1 MLQVVRFPSRFCR
14 SPPPSPTISDQAAG
28 DHGFFVVL
36 DFVSSDLRADFV
48 QRGLKSWAKQCSFRE
63 KSLAVIGSLFQ
74 KISYSHD

>member
-1 MLQVVRFPSRFCR
+1 MPQVVRFPSRFCR

-48 QRGLKSWAKQCSFRE
+48 RRGLMLGQAMFVQGEELCDDGLTASE
-63 KSLAVIGSLFQ
+63 
-74 KISYSHD
+74 D